1 MEENEKQERG
11 REKNGKMKRS
21 CLLMN
26 NDAASWLL
34 LMMKYET
41 QHGQLTKTYPLLKLV
56 SENKQTLFLQLDRQ
70 YCTQIC

>member
-1 MEENEKQERG
+1 MEKENEKQERG

-34 LMMKYET
+34 LMMKYKT
-41 QHGQLTKTYPLLKLV
+41 QHDGHFDENISLLK
-56 SENKQTLFLQLDRQ
+56 T
-70 YCTQIC
+70 C